1 MKYTAINIGPI
12 IPTFAMVRK
21 PRELWAASFMFSY
34 LMKCIISELPS
45 TVAIISPATLDEKAD
60 KTVGLYPDRLFVKG
74 EVDQGVINE
83 ALIKFAATIN
93 LNIELAKEYFNVMRV
108 VIDSEDE
115 KEIIPKLNAL
125 LDRMELCDIHVN
137 EDAREEIWKYL
148 TAHAYNL
155 AKVAGRKFKNR
166 SIETI
171 ASINIFDGDDEKDNK
186 KDDKKDKSDKYI
198 CIVQADGDNMGKVI
212 ANLSMKEIP
221 SLSEELLNFGQKSCK
236 LIRNYGG
243 LPIYAGGD
251 DLLFLAPVASGQ
263 KTIYDLIGEIDVEY
277 QTVQKI
283 ICDKEMTTS
292 MSYGISMTYYKFPLY
307 EALAAARTLLFYT
320 AKNVPGK
327 NAIAWMLQKHSGS
340 SFMATFSK
348 DNPNL
353 YAAFKKVIEKT
364 EDGLLVSAVAHK
376 LRSNACLLSLWLDEE
391 DSGKI
396 GERLENFFKK
406 IVDVETKGEAHRQYI
421 DSVKE
426 LLTEAYVVADKLCME
441 KDSEEEESR
450 VQAMSKQEK
459 MEKVMGHVYGM
470 LRTAKFIKGKEEDK

>member
-21 PRELWAASFMFSY
+21 PRELWAASFMFSC
-34 LMKCIISELPS
+34 LMKCIIDKLPS
-45 TVAIISPATLDEKAD
+45 TVTIISPATLDEKAD

-74 EVDQGVINE
+74 EVDQGVINK
-83 ALIKFAATIN
+83 ALETFEKSIN
-93 LNIELAKEYFNVMRV
+93 LKIKHAKEYFNVMRV

-137 EDAREEIWKYL
+137 EDAREAIWKYL
-148 TAHAYNL
+148 TAHNL
-155 AKVAGRKFKNR
+155 EKVLEEKFENS

-171 ASINIFDGDDEKDNK
+171 VPINIFDGDDEKD
-186 KDDKKDKSDKYI
+186 DKKDKYI

-212 ANLSMKEIP
+212 ANLSMKEILF
-221 SLSEELLNFGQKSCK
+221 LSEELLNFGQKSCK
-236 LIRNYGG
+236 LIRDYGG

-307 EALAAARTLLFYT
+307 EALAAARTLLFCT

-364 EDGLLVSAVAHK
+364 EDDLLVSAVAHK
-376 LRSNACLLSLWLDEE
+376 LRSNVCLLSLWIDEE

-426 LLTEAYVVADKLCME
+426 LLMEAYVVADKLCME